1 MIKIPIMR
9 NLFLL
14 FLFVLSLFNARA
26 QIRKWHVDKKVT
38 VHYLPV
44 NQKQDGRP
52 VIDTSNITVISFN
65 FDKARISIYC
75 KDSVENYDCYDFRKK
90 VIPSHINKTETLMQA
105 IDDYGNHCKINI
117 QLGEDD
123 TQFKGYNGMIQVLY
137 STIGYLYYLTDPD

>member
-1 MIKIPIMR
+1 MR
-9 NLFLL
+9 KLFLL
-14 FLFVLSLFNARA
+14 FLSFLSILTTKS

-38 VHYLPV
+38 VHYTAM

-52 VIDTSNITVISFN
+52 IIDTSNVIVISFN
-65 FDKARISIYC
+65 FDKGRISIYC

-90 VIPSHINKTETLMQA
+90 MIPSHINKTETLMQA

-123 TQFKGYNGMIQVLY
+123 TQFKGYDGMLQVLY
-137 STIGYLYYLTDPD
+137 SQIGYYFF